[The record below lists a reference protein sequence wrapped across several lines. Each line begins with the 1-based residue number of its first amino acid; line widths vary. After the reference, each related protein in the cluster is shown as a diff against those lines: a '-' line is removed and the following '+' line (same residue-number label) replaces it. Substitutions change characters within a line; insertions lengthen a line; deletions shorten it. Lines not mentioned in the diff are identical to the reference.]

1 MRTGIG
7 WRHPHYG
14 ELLQRQPPIA
24 FLEVHSENFF
34 GDGGAALQVLER
46 GRALYPVSLHGVGLS
61 LGSATGI
68 DPWHLDRLH
77 RLVQRIE
84 PLRVSDHASFARGVS
99 HTKGQ
104 ARTLHAAD
112 LLPVPLSDEALGVMA
127 SNVHRVQERL
137 GRAIAVENISAYID
151 WADETMDE
159 PSFLS
164 ALTRRTGC
172 ALLVDL
178 NNLYVNAHNRW
189 LRYPDRDVMR
199 TCRAWI
205 DAVPPQAVAEIH
217 LAGHAQGEEMVI
229 DDHGSRVC
237 ADVWALYGF
246 ALHRWG
252 GVPTLIEWD
261 TDIPGLDVLLDEM
274 RLAEAVSAQPIR

>member
-1 MRTGIG
+1 M
-7 WRHPHYG
+7 
-14 ELLQRQPPIA
+14 
-24 FLEVHSENFF
+24 
-34 GDGGAALQVLER
+34 AAR
-46 GRALYPVSLHGVGLS
+46 RCRCWSAAGRCTRSGLHGVGLS

-159 PSFLS
+159 PSFPE
-164 ALTRRTGC
+164 RP
-172 ALLVDL
+172 DP
-178 NNLYVNAHNRW
+178 AHTAAHCW
-189 LRYPDRDVMR
+189 
-199 TCRAWI
+199 
-205 DAVPPQAVAEIH
+205 
-217 LAGHAQGEEMVI
+217 
-229 DDHGSRVC
+229 
-237 ADVWALYGF
+237 
-246 ALHRWG
+246 
-252 GVPTLIEWD
+252 
-261 TDIPGLDVLLDEM
+261 
-274 RLAEAVSAQPIR
+274 